1 MYLHMSFCRRIIW
14 KIEVMVIMI
23 TIKWRY
29 MLRANCYNIADGQGY
44 PKESLCAKKTDKIMR
59 PGLISIFWIE
69 LALEVFFF

>member
-1 MYLHMSFCRRIIW
+1 
-14 KIEVMVIMI
+14 
-23 TIKWRY
+23 